1 MPRFRFRL
9 EQVLDH
15 RSRREDL
22 MRQELAQAM
31 SAVAAQQERAVA
43 AEAQVEAGLAGLRHL
58 TGSPSELAAL
68 RTAHADVAILR
79 ARAAHEQAT
88 VAGLGQV
95 ADERRAQLV
104 RASQDREAIEQL
116 RSGALERHAAEGAR
130 DEAVEI
136 DELAMRRAAR
146 RRPGMAA

>member
-1 MPRFRFRL
+1 
-9 EQVLDH
+9 
-15 RSRREDL
+15 

-43 AEAQVEAGLAGLRHL
+43 AEARVEAALAGLRHL

-68 RTAHADVAILR
+68 RTAHADLAILR

-88 VAGLGQV
+88 VASLGQV
-95 ADERRAQLV
+95 ADERRAELV
-104 RASQDREAIEQL
+104 RASQDREAIDQL
-116 RSGALERHAAEGAR
+116 RSSAPERHAAEGAR
-130 DEAVEI
+130 HEAVEM

-146 RRPGMAA
+146 SRPGMAA